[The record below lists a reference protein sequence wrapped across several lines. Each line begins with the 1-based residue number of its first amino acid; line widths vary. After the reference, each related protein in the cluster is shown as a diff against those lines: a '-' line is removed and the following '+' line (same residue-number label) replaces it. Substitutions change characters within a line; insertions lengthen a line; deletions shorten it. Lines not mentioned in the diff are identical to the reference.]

1 MQGTIQRRAGSLTTS
16 ATKRKRRGSAL
27 TEFALVLPLLV
38 LILFATVET
47 CSMIHLQQALKVAT
61 YEGAR
66 VSLIPGTTPANVE
79 AAVKQVLSDRRISGG
94 NVSVTPTDYP
104 KQTPGTFIKVTT
116 TAPAKGN
123 SLVGAWF
130 YGGRTLTTSV
140 EMMKET

>member
-1 MQGTIQRRAGSLTTS
+1 MP
-16 ATKRKRRGSAL
+16 KRIHQHSRSGSAL

-47 CSMIHLQQALKVAT
+47 CSMIHLQQALKVAA

-66 VSLIPGTTPANVE
+66 IALIPGTTSANVE
-79 AAVKQVLSDRRISGG
+79 AAVKQILSDRRIANG
-94 NVSVTPTDYP
+94 SVTVTPNDYP
-104 KQTPGTFIKVTT
+104 SAATGSFIRVTAS
-116 TAPAKGN
+116 APAKGN

>member
-1 MQGTIQRRAGSLTTS
+1 MRAN
-16 ATKRKRRGSAL
+16 AKKNRRGSAL

-47 CSMIHLQQALKVAT
+47 CSMIHLQQALKVAA

-66 VSLIPGTTPANVE
+66 VSVIPGTTPTNVE
-79 AAVKQVLSDRRISGG
+79 ATVKQILSDRRIAGG
-94 NVSVTPTDYP
+94 TVSVTPSSYP
-104 KQTPGTFIKVTT
+104 TEKQGTFIRVTAS
-116 TAPAKGN
+116 APAKGN

>member
-1 MQGTIQRRAGSLTTS
+1 MP
-16 ATKRKRRGSAL
+16 KRIHQHSRSGSAL

-47 CSMIHLQQALKVAT
+47 CSMIHLQQALKVAA

-66 VSLIPGTTPANVE
+66 IALIPGTTSANVE
-79 AAVKQVLSDRRISGG
+79 AAVKQILSDRRIANG
-94 NVSVTPTDYP
+94 SVTVTPSNYP
-104 KQTPGTFIKVTT
+104 SAATGSFIRVTAS
-116 TAPAKGN
+116 APAKGN

>member
-1 MQGTIQRRAGSLTTS
+1 MKNS
-16 ATKRKRRGSAL
+16 RRGSAL

-47 CSMIHLQQALKVAT
+47 CSMIHLQQALKVAA

-66 VSLIPGTTPANVE
+66 ISLIPGTTSANVE
-79 AAVKQVLSDRRISGG
+79 AAVKQILSDRRIKNGT
-94 NVSVTPTDYP
+94 VAVTPNDYP
-104 KQTPGTFIKVTT
+104 SAATGSFIRVTA